1 MSNNSEHNSL
11 WKLFPKVS
19 DQTLIQF
26 LLGYC
31 PFNICFTCMLG
42 HKYTFFSH
50 DTYEVK
56 VFCYS
61 DNIYLLYIIYI
72 FSLCH
77 ISMCMCVFVCLF
89 LSMCMYTCDFQ
100 YLTLLWCCDGRIV
113 CVLIKS
119 NLSFSNFYDFFLS
132 IFSDESLPGLWEPTT
147 SVMAAIHVCFQG
159 LIFKRCFLLIFS

>member
-1 MSNNSEHNSL
+1 METISQGIWPNVNPIFVGLLSIQY
-11 WKLFPKVS
+11 LFHVYARS
-19 DQTLIQF
+19 QIYLF
-26 LLGYC
+26 
-31 PFNICFTCMLG
+31 FT
-42 HKYTFFSH
+42 H

-56 VFCYS
+56 VFCYG

-77 ISMCMCVFVCLF
+77 ISMCICVFVCLF